1 MIDESFIFEV
11 LIYAALIIIPVVLLI
26 LWWRTYHL
34 NTFDTVVAFTGGL
47 GSGKSFL
54 SVDTA
59 LRLLRRNRWRVWLH
73 NLFSRK
79 SKRWERPRLY
89 SSIPVRISRKE
100 WATELT
106 DGHLLLQERITP
118 RSVVFLDEIGG
129 YCSQFDYKAVNS
141 AAFDEF
147 VRFFRHYTR
156 GGYIVCNDQ
165 CSENIVLQVRRRLNT
180 VYNLMTFRKWFF
192 GRIYTVK
199 VRNISISEEIKT
211 VEEGMTEESYR
222 YLFGFMPFFK
232 RYDTHCYAG
241 RYEVVPDAEPTTYE
255 ELPTLRV
262 LRMSKRP
269 VQDLDTRL
277 ERAFRASVDVQD
289 AQKNE
294 LFEPCSRLR
303 FLGKFAKIQ
312 ETFSNL
318 LQKGKARCIMMVLP
332 LMESCWCRNHTKCKG
347 GFVRKPSEK
356 KPDASDVD
364 STD

>member
-1 MIDESFIFEV
+1 MIYEV
-11 LIYAALIIIPVVLLI
+11 LIYAAIITVIVIAVI
-26 LWWRTYHL
+26 LWWRSYKLT
-34 NTFDTVVAFTGGL
+34 TFDTVVAFTGGL

-89 SSIPVRISRKE
+89 SSIPVRVSSRE

-106 DGHLLLQERITP
+106 DGHLLLQERIVP
-118 RSVVFLDEIGG
+118 RSVVYLDEIGG
-129 YCSQFDYKAVNS
+129 YCSQFDYRAVNS

-192 GRIYTVK
+192 GRFYTVK

-211 VEEGMTEESYR
+211 VEEGMTEDSYR
-222 YLFGFMPFFK
+222 YLIGFMPFLK

-241 RYEVVPDAEPTTYE
+241 RYEVVPDVEPVTYTS
-255 ELPTLRV
+255 LPTLRV

-269 VQDLDTRL
+269 VQDLDVRL
-277 ERAFRASVDVQD
+277 VRASRDNVDVQN
-289 AQKNE
+289 AQPIE
-294 LFEPCSRLR
+294 LDRALGRSR
-303 FLGKFAKIQ
+303 FCA
-312 ETFSNL
+312 NL
-318 LQKGKARCIMMVLP
+318 PNL
-332 LMESCWCRNHTKCKG
+332 
-347 GFVRKPSEK
+347 K
-356 KPDASDVD
+356 KS
-364 STD
+364 S